1 MARNPKKTNPAGRGK
16 KRQADTSFEESVGQ
30 YLREDTDDSGST
42 GSKWALYKKKFLEIL
57 EFIHLKGRSRLMI
70 MVIPHN
76 EKKIFNLHVTLYALA
91 SGIAVILVI
100 LAISVVSLVGQ
111 SGEDIQFYDMGMT
124 NSQFNVQSMR
134 MAEESIPLHKT
145 IRKYTG
151 TIAEM
156 HARLTEEP
164 ENFAK
169 GGVAVEVLDQ
179 ELEELTKAVKECEKE
194 GTDCDQKKTEEILQR
209 VLFLSRQDN
218 ENLKQS
224 IELSERIIERL
235 KSDEMQNL
243 LENTP
248 NLWPVQGY
256 IRSPYGRQF
265 DPLTGRTVFKQG
277 IEIATYPGSEVIATA
292 PGKISEVNYNDI
304 YGLHVWIEHPFGM
317 KTFYAHLDRVRI
329 KKDDKV
335 EKGAVLGLAGRT
347 GAATTT
353 MVYYELHVGTVAYNP
368 GAFLNYLQEQWL
380 NPQNH

>member
-1 MARNPKKTNPAGRGK
+1 MPRSPENKRAKKKEA
-16 KRQADTSFEESVGQ
+16 SFEESVGQ
-30 YLREDTDDSGST
+30 YLKDSLDESAASSNRWEQFKT
-42 GSKWALYKKKFLEIL
+42 RFIELLN
-57 EFIHLKGRSRLMI
+57 FIHLKGRSRLMI

-91 SGIAVILVI
+91 SGIAVVLVI
-100 LAISVVSLVGQ
+100 LAISVVSLVDQ

-124 NSQFNVQSMR
+124 NSQFNLQSIR
-134 MAEESIPLHKT
+134 MAEESIPLHET

-156 HARLTEEP
+156 HARLTENS

-169 GGVAVEVLDQ
+169 GGAAVEVIDK
-179 ELEELTKAVKECEKE
+179 ELNNLRTTVEECKEL
-194 GTDCDQKKTEEILQR
+194 GDDCDQKQTEEILQR

-224 IELSERIIERL
+224 IQLSEEIIEKL
-235 KSDEMQNL
+235 KTDEMQNL

-248 NLWPVQGY
+248 NLWPTEGY
-256 IRSPYGRQF
+256 IKTPYGSQT
-265 DPLTGRTVFKQG
+265 DAMIGKPVFKQG
-277 IEIATYPGSEVIATA
+277 IEIATYPGSAVVATA
-292 PGKISEVNYNDI
+292 PGKVTEINYSDT
-304 YGLHVWIEHPFGM
+304 YGLYVWIEHPFGM
-317 KTFYAHLDRVRI
+317 KTFYGHLDRVDVREGDRL
-329 KKDDKV
+329 KKGHK
-335 EKGAVLGLAGRT
+335 LGLAGRT
-347 GAATTT
+347 GAASTT